1 LYQEAKNIIN
11 DTEVKSLGYFAYMFQ
26 QRLNDIRQR
35 ILAAMQK
42 ASRPLA
48 ETPELVAV
56 SKTHPPLKLREA
68 LDHGLLLFGESRV
81 QEARAKIPLL
91 PPHCRWH
98 FIGHLQKN
106 KIRQALPLFE
116 LIHGVDSLETARE
129 IDRIA
134 GELGLH
140 PRVLLEV
147 NLAGESSKFGFPP
160 KELAVQ
166 FEALLLMPRLQVE
179 GLMTIP
185 PPAPAPENN
194 RSYFAALR
202 ELRDTMAASFD
213 VPLPSLSMGMS
224 DDYEVAVEEG
234 ATLVR
239 IGSALFGPRSGTAWK
254 PATTDSLD
262 E

>member
-1 LYQEAKNIIN
+1 
-11 DTEVKSLGYFAYMFQ
+11 MFQ
-26 QRLNDIRQR
+26 HRLNEIRQR
-35 ILAAMQK
+35 IFAALRK
-42 ASRPLA
+42 ASRPP
-48 ETPELVAV
+48 EDSPELVAV
-56 SKTHPPLKLREA
+56 SKTHPPERLREA
-68 LDHGLLLFGESRV
+68 LEHGLLLFGESRV
-81 QEARAKIPLL
+81 QEARAKILLL
-91 PPHCRWH
+91 PPRCRWH

-116 LIHGVDSLETARE
+116 LIHGVDSTETARE
-129 IDRIA
+129 IDRVA
-134 GELGLH
+134 GELGFH

-160 KELAVQ
+160 EALPAQ
-166 FEALLLMPRLQVE
+166 LEALLLMPRLQIE

-185 PPAPAPENN
+185 PPAAEPENN
-194 RSYFAALR
+194 RRFFAALR
-202 ELRDTMAASFD
+202 DLRDALAKSFG